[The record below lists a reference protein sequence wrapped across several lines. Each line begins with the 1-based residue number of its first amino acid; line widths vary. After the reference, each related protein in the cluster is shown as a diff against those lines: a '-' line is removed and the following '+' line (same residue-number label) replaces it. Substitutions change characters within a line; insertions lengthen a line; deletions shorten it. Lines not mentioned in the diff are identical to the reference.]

1 MFGSLISA
9 VPTPFDDNNEVDY
22 ETFEAFIEDL
32 KNKKVDSIVVGGSTG
47 EGHLLNA
54 SELINL
60 LMSAIR
66 VADNK
71 MKVIA
76 SINYSDTRTALELV
90 EVLNTIKIDGLL
102 VVVPYYLLPN
112 QEGIYKH
119 FSLIASKTNYPL
131 IIYNVPK
138 RVGTSIQMSTL
149 QRLMENHPN
158 IIGIKE
164 ASKNFNLVKNIKEY
178 NPGFKVYCGDDK
190 FLLEFLENGAD
201 GVISVAANFIS
212 EDIDSFIT
220 SFNDEIIDSKLYDY
234 IMLIAN
240 ILSLDTNPIIIKYI
254 LYKNGYNFKRL
265 RLPLTFIKEY
275 DQRIIDELLG
285 FE

>member
-22 ETFEAFIEDL
+22 ETFESFIEDL

-178 NPGFKVYCGDDK
+178 NPSFKVYCGDDK